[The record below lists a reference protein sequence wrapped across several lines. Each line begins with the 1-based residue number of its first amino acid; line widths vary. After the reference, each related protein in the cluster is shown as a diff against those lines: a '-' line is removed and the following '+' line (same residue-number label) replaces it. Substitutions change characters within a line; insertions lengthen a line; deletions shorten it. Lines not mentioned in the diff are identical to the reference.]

1 LGYSDGKPSGD
12 YRGDCA
18 SDEVETK
25 HAGFFIQKLQSP
37 SKLLND
43 EIISPE
49 KKESAIDTAEIIS
62 SLWSSRKQI
71 AYFVGIATV
80 LAIVISL
87 LMPNSYR
94 SAATLLP
101 ETEKSKLASLGG
113 MSDLASLA
121 GLSVGEGSLVKLY
134 PKIILSESVLKNVIY
149 AEYYSLEFKD
159 SVNLIQY
166 WKIKGKTPELI
177 YESTLKSLR
186 AQLEVSMDNRTNFVS
201 ISIAMEEPQLSA
213 DVVNKVTSELDRFV
227 RTKRTTNASEQRN
240 WIQSRLVEVK
250 KDLEKSENTLKEF
263 RENNRRII
271 DSPQLLLE
279 QERLIREVQINST
292 LYTELKKQFELV
304 KIEEIKNIPIINIL
318 DAGRAAANKE
328 SPKRAVIV
336 VITFLLATSAACGY
350 VLLLTKYRKY
360 IRGFVERVRA
370 RGTSVGR
377 RS

>member
-1 LGYSDGKPSGD
+1 M
-12 YRGDCA
+12 
-18 SDEVETK
+18 
-25 HAGFFIQKLQSP
+25 
-37 SKLLND
+37 
-43 EIISPE
+43 
-49 KKESAIDTAEIIS
+49 AEIIS

-71 AYFVGIATV
+71 AYLVGIATV

-87 LMPNSYR
+87 LIPNSYR
-94 SAATLLP
+94 STATLLP

-121 GLSVGEGSLVKLY
+121 GLTVGEGSLVKLY

-149 AEYYSLEFKD
+149 AEYYSSEFKD

-166 WKIKGKTPELI
+166 WKVKGKTLELI

-186 AQLEVSMDNRTNFVS
+186 SQLEVAMDNRTNFVS

-213 DVVNKVTSELDRFV
+213 DVVNRVISELDRFV

-250 KDLEKSENTLKEF
+250 RDLEKSENALKEF

-292 LYTELKKQFELV
+292 LYTELKKQYELI

-328 SPKRAVIV
+328 SPRRAIIV
-336 VITFLLATSAACGY
+336 VITFLLATLAACCY
-350 VLLLTKYRKY
+350 VLLLTKYSEQ
-360 IRGFVERVRA
+360 IRGFVKRMRVG
-370 RGTSVGR
+370 GTSAG
-377 RS
+377 SGS

>member
-1 LGYSDGKPSGD
+1 MST
-12 YRGDCA
+12 
-18 SDEVETK
+18 E
-25 HAGFFIQKLQSP
+25 KLTST
-37 SKLLND
+37 
-43 EIISPE
+43 E
-49 KKESAIDTAEIIS
+49 KEESSINIAEIIS
-62 SLWSSRKQI
+62 TLWSSRKQI

-87 LMPNSYR
+87 LLPNYYR

-101 ETEKSKLASLGG
+101 ETEKSKLASLGS

-149 AEYYSLEFKD
+149 AEYYSLKLKD

-166 WKIKGKTPELI
+166 WEIKEKTPELV

-186 AQLEVSMDNRTNFVS
+186 DQLEVAMDNRTNFVS

-213 DVVNKVTSELDRFV
+213 DVVNRVTSELDRFI

-250 KDLEKSENTLKEF
+250 RDLEKSENTLKEF
-263 RENNRRII
+263 REKNRRII

-292 LYTELKKQFELV
+292 LYTELKKQYELV
-304 KIEEIKNIPIINIL
+304 KIEEIKNIPIINIM
-318 DAGRAAANKE
+318 DAGRAAANKA
-328 SPKRAVIV
+328 SPKRALIV
-336 VITFLLATSAACGY
+336 VITFLLATSAACIY
-350 VLLLTKYRKY
+350 ALLSTKYREY

-370 RGTSVGR
+370 RASSVGSR
-377 RS
+377 P